1 MRKAAKIWLWCAL
14 ALSVATTL
22 LNAFSGRMLSVVI
35 ALAALAGLCILLFT
49 ERKAGYLF
57 MCVCYLCSFINGLIS
72 GFTTDTNLAAA
83 IIMSF
88 IGSAL
93 IPVIT
98 YLFLRKDWQ
107 KLK

>member
-14 ALSVATTL
+14 ALSAATTL

-57 MCVCYLCSFINGLIS
+57 MCSFINGLIS
-72 GFTTDTNLAAA
+72 GFTTDTNPAAA

>member
-72 GFTTDTNLAAA
+72 GFTTDTKSSSCHYHVIHWLRVNSCHYLSLLAKRLAEA
-83 IIMSF
+83 
-88 IGSAL
+88 
-93 IPVIT
+93 
-98 YLFLRKDWQ
+98 
-107 KLK
+107 

>member
-1 MRKAAKIWLWCAL
+1 MRKAAKVWLWCAL
-14 ALSVATTL
+14 ALSAATAL
-22 LNAFSGRMLSVVI
+22 LNASSGRMLSVVI
-35 ALAALAGLCILLFT
+35 ALAALTGLCILLFT

-57 MCVCYLCSFINGLIS
+57 MCVCYLCSFINGVSS
-72 GFTTDTNLAAA
+72 GFTANTNPAAA

-98 YLFLRKDWQ
+98 YFFLRKDWQ
-107 KLK
+107 NLK